1 MREGRPVC
9 TFSFSFL
16 SARDLFNSS
25 GNENKILLRDNIS
38 LEMNDDYVI
47 SIISTIGDVKREFK
61 LEDIL
66 RHNSSLLSLQYSEV
80 RQRSIE
86 LFTE

>member
-1 MREGRPVC
+1 
-9 TFSFSFL
+9 
-16 SARDLFNSS
+16 
-25 GNENKILLRDNIS
+25 
-38 LEMNDDYVI
+38 MNDDYVI